1 MEVKVVVFGDGFEI
15 LDEFY
20 LEFLILQKN
29 IWQKIKKG
37 DQTFLFLFENIWSTK
52 CS

>member
-1 MEVKVVVFGDGFEI
+1 MWDESIKRTLVHQIDIINISLKIEVKVVVFGDGFEI

-29 IWQKIKKG
+29 I
-37 DQTFLFLFENIWSTK
+37 
-52 CS
+52 